1 MIKGVAFDFDC
12 TLYRRESVWDRLV
25 EGFVDRF
32 ESYIDPRLTKADV
45 LAILRQGDSE
55 GIANDDTWQGI
66 FGRYIQKGLFA
77 GELSYAD
84 FYAFIKAEFPPAIVL
99 HADAVDCLGELKR
112 RGLKTAIYTN
122 GLSDYGRLKIRAAG
136 VEPYMDYLLCSEDIG
151 IAKPDPRGF
160 AVLAEGMG
168 LKAEEILFIGDHP
181 KNDVLGAQKAGM
193 TGVWIKA
200 LVDWP
205 EEMDPPVYAVGTLG
219 ELPAIVDAI
228 NGAGAGVP
236 YEI

>member
-12 TLYRRESVWDRLV
+12 TLYDRERVWDRLA
-25 EGFVDRF
+25 EGFTARF
-32 ESYIDPRLTKADV
+32 GPYIAPGLSPREV
-45 LAILRQGDSE
+45 LDILRRGDAE
-55 GIANDDTWQGI
+55 GIANDDNWQGI
-66 FGRYIQKGLFA
+66 FARFIEKGLFRTA
-77 GELSYAD
+77 PAFAD
-84 FYAFIKAEFPPAIVL
+84 FFAFIEAAFPPAIVL

-181 KNDVLGAQKAGM
+181 KNDVLGAQNAGM

-205 EEMDPPVYAVGTLG
+205 EEMDPPAHTVRTLG